1 MTTPLTLL
9 ADDDFTQATDTLKAR
24 TDQLAASDAELA
36 LPQKDAKTATTALA
50 DLKAKEALAALEAKE
65 AEIRRELA
73 LALLPAD
80 AAGLAEKLEATL
92 IERQYAVATAAR
104 AADALGA
111 EKRKR
116 AALATAVDAARQT
129 LATAKAAKDTA
140 HEDADRID
148 AWTTAAQ
155 SQPVTDALN
164 SASEAMTASPYID
177 ARQRFDTLLG
187 HALVEQ
193 LIIRAA
199 EADHRDAAVAGRLD
213 RAREARW
220 SFLTKRGD
228 PADALLSTRHAYNTA
243 VTALRAVAEEAPLWF
258 DQAMRGLATVKDGEN
273 PTQDEQDR
281 MDSLRVG
288 EKGAEAAVA
297 KEKAVWDAYEKLRKA
312 EADLDNAVLARIP
325 KEPTV
330 DPESSQAVADE
341 HAAVVKEPVVD
352 PESSQAVADKHA
364 AVVAAQQDLKTAQ
377 GELAEVQKALD
388 TWQAAIPDVVMD
400 QVFAF
405 LAADATLR
413 KLGDTHVDHLL
424 TAVSRARDRLVTALR
439 AAAKTTAASD
449 RLTAEVTAR
458 SGDADAWRAVAAARR
473 AALVRGEA

>member
-1 MTTPLTLL
+1 MTTPLTQL
-9 ADDDFTQATDTLKAR
+9 ADDDFTQATDALEAR
-24 TDQLAASDAELA
+24 TDQLAASDIELA
-36 LPQKDAKTATTALA
+36 LPDKDAKTVTTALA
-50 DLKAKEALAALEAKE
+50 DLKAKKALAALETKE
-65 AEIRRELA
+65 AGIRRELA

-80 AAGLAEKLEATL
+80 AAGLAGELEATL
-92 IERQYAVATAAR
+92 IERQYAVAEAAR

-140 HEDADRID
+140 HKDADRID

-177 ARQRFDTLLG
+177 ARQRLDTLLG

-199 EADHRDAAVAGRLD
+199 EADHRAVAVAGRLD

-228 PADALLSTRHAYNTA
+228 PAGALLSTRHAYNTA

-325 KEPTV
+325 KEPVV

-341 HAAVVKEPVVD
+341 
-352 PESSQAVADKHA
+352 HA

-413 KLGDTHVDHLL
+413 ELRDTHVDHLL
-424 TAVSRARDRLVTALR
+424 TAVSRARERLVTALR
-439 AAAKTTAASD
+439 AAAKTAAASD